1 MLPAE
6 IPNLSR
12 AQKLKYFLRN
22 SRKLT
27 SDPLILEIVQGYPPK
42 QAKPPRPIVMSK
54 QEARLM
60 NQKIHKMMRK
70 GAITITENMK
80 NQFLSSLF
88 VVGKKDVNRPIIN
101 LREQNK

>member
-1 MLPAE
+1 
-6 IPNLSR
+6 
-12 AQKLKYFLRN
+12 
-22 SRKLT
+22 
-27 SDPLILEIVQGYPPK
+27 
-42 QAKPPRPIVMSK
+42 
-54 QEARLM
+54 M